1 MKKEVKIFQ
10 SISDKKIDF
19 PMVFNMK
26 SMDDEEIIEL
36 IFDYLVI
43 EAQLHWFYSDKE
55 LNEIAKEILNK
66 GAWSDGKTEYKL
78 IDSFI
83 YQK

>member
-10 SISDKKIDF
+10 AISDKKIDF

-78 IDSFI
+78 INSFI